1 MIPLV
6 RIDQSELSTEEPLL
20 LYLNDSIVCQAFVGS
35 QVLYQDT
42 LYLIGEIYECDEHDG
57 ELLLSLSPVPP
68 NEGEAVMDVPSIL
81 VELVPLD

>member
-1 MIPLV
+1 MIQLV
-6 RIDQSELSTEEPLL
+6 RIDQSEPATEEPLQL
-20 LYLNDSIVCQAFVGS
+20 HLSVSRVIYEDA
-35 QVLYQDT
+35 